1 MKAVFA
7 DPRTVG
13 CSARE
18 ERPGPLSFTVTLPAL
33 STNQAITLWETL
45 HRVADVLWDAYG
57 VEMSEVFIQE
67 ASMEDLH
74 DNDPESSPHD
84 QDSSDDVPF

>member
-1 MKAVFA
+1 MKN
-7 DPRTVG
+7 
-13 CSARE
+13 AR
-18 ERPGPLSFTVTLPAL
+18 GSLSFTVTLPAL